1 MAAAACLQLLLLL
14 LLKHKRNERIR
25 TFCLGGES
33 FRTVKT
39 MWVGIVSVLLV
50 AVVQFVCAHT
60 IDLQPHSE
68 YCFYEDMHVGDEMT
82 LTYQVSGGGH
92 LDVDTMLFNP
102 SGNLLF
108 EQRHKDTG
116 TYDFTADADGRY
128 KYCFSNK
135 FSAVTDKTLRYVWVS
150 TMPIA
155 RLTHVSVSFNVHGV
169 LYLTEEEGLIPAERE
184 LRDLANNVQMFKD
197 EQEYLSMR
205 ERVHRNSTWIR
216 RQNQHETDIGKPLK
230 ARIRVLNGGLFSK
243 RFWWCQSVLSK
254 CTLSKGLFCQ
264 LVSI

>member
-1 MAAAACLQLLLLL
+1 M
-14 LLKHKRNERIR
+14 
-25 TFCLGGES
+25 
-33 FRTVKT
+33 
-39 MWVGIVSVLLV
+39 LLV

-135 FSAVTDKTLRYVWVS
+135 FSAVTDKTL
-150 TMPIA
+150 
-155 RLTHVSVSFNVHGV
+155 SFNVHGV

-197 EQEYLSMR
+197 EQEYLTMR
-205 ERVHRNSTWIR
+205 ERVHRNTAESTNSRIKWWSIFQTILVVSVCAFQVYFVKRQFEVR
-216 RQNQHETDIGKPLK
+216 RTI
-230 ARIRVLNGGLFSK
+230 
-243 RFWWCQSVLSK
+243 
-254 CTLSKGLFCQ
+254 
-264 LVSI
+264 

>member
-1 MAAAACLQLLLLL
+1 
-14 LLKHKRNERIR
+14 
-25 TFCLGGES
+25 
-33 FRTVKT
+33 

-135 FSAVTDKTLRYVWVS
+135 FSAVTDKTLRYVWAS

-155 RLTHVSVSFNVHGV
+155 RLTHASVSFNVHGV

-205 ERVHRNSTWIR
+205 ERVHRNSTWI
-216 RQNQHETDIGKPLK
+216 
-230 ARIRVLNGGLFSK
+230 
-243 RFWWCQSVLSK
+243 
-254 CTLSKGLFCQ
+254 
-264 LVSI
+264 